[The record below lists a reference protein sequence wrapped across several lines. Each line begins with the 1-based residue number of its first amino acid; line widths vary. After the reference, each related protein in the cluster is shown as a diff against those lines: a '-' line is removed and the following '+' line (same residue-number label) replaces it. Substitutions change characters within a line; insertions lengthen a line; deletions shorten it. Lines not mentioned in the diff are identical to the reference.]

1 MAGFIGSRVGVRSVS
16 WTVSLS
22 WNSRLVP
29 LTSFNCILHSV
40 LDTLTSSTTQ
50 KMFLSWLSQRP
61 EPVTFLLRPERQ
73 ICQQRTELEFEV
85 TWIYMKTFRGF
96 QPRNIFFPKVTDCQ
110 ISSSSIREI
119 TMTPAQ
125 SLLQSG
131 TAKIPLLS
139 NGIRSRR
146 SAVRPPSL
154 SGHVTSSPPDLAEPR
169 HPSSDPREPNPEK
182 ER

>member
-1 MAGFIGSRVGVRSVS
+1 M
-16 WTVSLS
+16 SLS

-61 EPVTFLLRPERQ
+61 EPVTFHLRPERQ

-85 TWIYMKTFRGF
+85 TWIYIKTFRGF
-96 QPRNIFFPKVTDCQ
+96 QPRSIFFPKVIDCQ

-139 NGIRSRR
+139 NEIRSRR
-146 SAVRPPSL
+146 SAVSPPSL

-169 HPSSDPREPNPEK
+169 HPQLRPHVNLTQRKRGRDG
-182 ER
+182 